1 METDRNCICNGSRPW
16 FRTAASR
23 FSHPVRLVAYARA
36 ESSLAAA
43 QQFSQIEDYCRA
55 NNFELVDRF
64 SDIGTQPGMGFHQ
77 AMQQLSHA
85 NGLIAYELE
94 RFVHH
99 QHDRL
104 LDLKPLLHQFF
115 CSGSRFLVTVK
126 EGVNTQ
132 SAAGQK
138 AAIEVMDS
146 LKDPLEA

>member
-23 FSHPVRLVAYARA
+23 FGHPVRLVAYARA
-36 ESSLAAA
+36 ESSLAADK
-43 QQFSQIEDYCRA
+43 QFRMIEDYCRA

-115 CSGSRFLVTVK
+115 CSGGRFLVTVK

-146 LKDPLEA
+146 LKDPLDA

>member
-1 METDRNCICNGSRPW
+1 MEMDRNCICNGSRPW
-16 FRTAASR
+16 FRTAASH

-55 NNFELVDRF
+55 NNFELVDKF
-64 SDIGTQPGMGFHQ
+64 DDIGTQPGIGLHQ
-77 AMQQLSHA
+77 AVPQLSHA
-85 NGLIAYELE
+85 NGLIAYDLKS
-94 RFVHH
+94 FVHD

-138 AAIEVMDS
+138 AAIEVLDS

>member
-1 METDRNCICNGSRPW
+1 
-16 FRTAASR
+16 
-23 FSHPVRLVAYARA
+23 
-36 ESSLAAA
+36 
-43 QQFSQIEDYCRA
+43 
-55 NNFELVDRF
+55 
-64 SDIGTQPGMGFHQ
+64 MGFHQ

-115 CSGSRFLVTVK
+115 CSGGRFLVTVK

-146 LKDPLEA
+146 LKDPLDA